1 MKSKFGIFGI
11 AGRAVLVVALA
22 GLALACS
29 RQKLS
34 FDDLRQRYMDQA
46 TGGASVDLTDSIIL
60 KRFAAQD
67 EGVQKEWETMNKAA
81 DRTFLWND
89 RSCIDDS
96 LSPWRPTSVTT
107 PIGRLAHMAQAY
119 ATPASKFYKNDSLK
133 KDVIDGM
140 EWMYANKYSPEHPA
154 YGNWWDWIIGM
165 PYSMNRIIASLYDE
179 LTPEQRAKYIEA
191 IDFYAPGVEYE
202 GAATG
207 ANKVWQCYSMIVRG
221 ILAQDEAKIK
231 MGVDGLGTEFKYVDT
246 GDGFYE
252 DGSFVQ
258 HGWIPYTG
266 GYGNGML
273 ADLTTISSLLHG
285 SQWQLPEQYS
295 DMLGSWVENAYLP
308 LVYKGAFMDM
318 ARGREITR
326 VTDHSTGRSILMSA
340 YKVAKIAKPEVRDR
354 VMGIVKYNIL
364 ADTLCD
370 FVATAVPTELIPEVR
385 AFLADSTIAA
395 VDPAPYYK
403 QFAMMDREVF
413 AAPRFALGLALSSS
427 RIQNYETLDSEN
439 KGAWH
444 TGDGMTYIY
453 NGDLAQYGDDYWY
466 TVNRYRLPGITVD
479 AQQTHKVQNYEFGKG
494 VLYVDGYK
502 SPHAWVG
509 GASLADCGMA
519 GMWFKD
525 ELSTLEAK
533 KSWLMAGEE
542 VVALG
547 AGINSSDNRTI
558 ETIVD
563 TRKLSPGKPYSV
575 LVEGREVLAAGGE
588 TAPVVASWAYLQ
600 GPDASYSVGYYFPDK
615 APVKLLRET
624 RKGRSIEVTKYG
636 DEAERVRDY
645 VSVWFDHGK
654 NPKNATYCYVL
665 LPGAT
670 AEQTRAYA
678 EKNSV
683 TVLANTPQAQAATI
697 PGVGVTGVNFWEAG
711 QVPALQG
718 DAGQGTISSS
728 APASVIVR
736 SKGGELEVGVSDPT
750 QLQKEPVTVGLP
762 MSVSAVSVGNPDVEV
777 VSMSPLTLKVKVDGG
792 MGRTRVV
799 KFKQ

>member
-1 MKSKFGIFGI
+1 MIPLG
-11 AGRAVLVVALA
+11 LVWI
-22 GLALACS
+22 
-29 RQKLS
+29 
-34 FDDLRQRYMDQA
+34 
-46 TGGASVDLTDSIIL
+46 T
-60 KRFAAQD
+60 
-67 EGVQKEWETMNKAA
+67 N
-81 DRTFLWND
+81 
-89 RSCIDDS
+89 S
-96 LSPWRPTSVTT
+96 LV
-107 PIGRLAHMAQAY
+107 
-119 ATPASKFYKNDSLK
+119 
-133 KDVIDGM
+133 
-140 EWMYANKYSPEHPA
+140 
-154 YGNWWDWIIGM
+154 
-165 PYSMNRIIASLYDE
+165 
-179 LTPEQRAKYIEA
+179 
-191 IDFYAPGVEYE
+191 
-202 GAATG
+202 
-207 ANKVWQCYSMIVRG
+207 
-221 ILAQDEAKIK
+221 
-231 MGVDGLGTEFKYVDT
+231 
-246 GDGFYE
+246 
-252 DGSFVQ
+252 
-258 HGWIPYTG
+258 
-266 GYGNGML
+266 
-273 ADLTTISSLLHG
+273 TISSLLHG

-547 AGINSSDNRTI
+547 AGINIILNMTLIPNFGVQGGVVATLAGYLVVFTVRI
-558 ETIVD
+558 ID
-563 TRKLSPGKPYSV
+563 TRRIVPLHWHP
-575 LVEGREVLAAGGE
+575 
-588 TAPVVASWAYLQ
+588 
-600 GPDASYSVGYYFPDK
+600 F
-615 APVKLLRET
+615 KLLLNLALLGVQTYILLTFET
-624 RKGRSIEVTKYG
+624 G
-636 DEAERVRDY
+636 
-645 VSVWFDHGK
+645 W
-654 NPKNATYCYVL
+654 L
-665 LPGAT
+665 LPEIGLCLVVT
-670 AEQTRAYA
+670 A
-678 EKNSV
+678 
-683 TVLANTPQAQAATI
+683 L
-697 PGVGVTGVNFWEAG
+697 NFRLL
-711 QVPALQG
+711 LQNV
-718 DAGQGTISSS
+718 QRLLMRR
-728 APASVIVR
+728 R
-736 SKGGELEVGVSDPT
+736 S
-750 QLQKEPVTVGLP
+750 
-762 MSVSAVSVGNPDVEV
+762 
-777 VSMSPLTLKVKVDGG
+777 
-792 MGRTRVV
+792 
-799 KFKQ
+799 